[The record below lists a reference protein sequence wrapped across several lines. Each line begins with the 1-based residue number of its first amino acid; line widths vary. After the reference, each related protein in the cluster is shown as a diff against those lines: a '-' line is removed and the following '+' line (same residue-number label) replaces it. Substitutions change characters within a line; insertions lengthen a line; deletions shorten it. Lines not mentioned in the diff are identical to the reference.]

1 MSHHHH
7 TTLST
12 EGQDR
17 RRLAMQRA
25 LAQVRLE
32 GLEPDPAVFAY
43 VERYIR
49 GEITVEDAVAAMI
62 HIASS
67 RGK

>member
-1 MSHHHH
+1 MSRHHHSA
-7 TTLST
+7 LSA
-12 EGQDR
+12 EEQDR

-32 GLEPDPAVFAY
+32 GLEPDPVVFEY

-49 GEITVEDAVAAMI
+49 GEITIEDAVAAMI
-62 HIASS
+62 QRRPVNA
-67 RGK
+67 